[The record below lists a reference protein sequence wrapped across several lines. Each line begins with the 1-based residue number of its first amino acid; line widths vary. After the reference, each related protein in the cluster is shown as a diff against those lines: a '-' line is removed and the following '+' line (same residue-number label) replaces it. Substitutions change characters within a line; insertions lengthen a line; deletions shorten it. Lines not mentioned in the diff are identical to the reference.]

1 MSEEKE
7 AAQPPP
13 PLYNSEELF
22 DVLDVLTW
30 RPVRQEK
37 RGVVHRTGLL
47 HQSVNLFVYRED
59 PATKEAFGQI
69 LIQRRSA

>member
-1 MSEEKE
+1 
-7 AAQPPP
+7 
-13 PLYNSEELF
+13 
-22 DVLDVLTW
+22 
-30 RPVRQEK
+30 VRQEK